1 MSYKNVYFHR
11 LFMYEQKIEDN
22 TLHKI
27 YKKTEELDKEILKI
41 FSSDEVA
48 NQCLLLDKGTNLET
62 LEILNIQDSYIF
74 ARIGKMKDIR
84 TMHLRDTKTL
94 ISSDI
99 EKSGNQE
106 IEIFTYLLVD
116 RENYIISYLSEQ
128 SAPSVYTLGNIFRLY
143 SFNENLRGEVVAIPI
158 KNLLKVLEGKKKIT
172 RVGYKVC
179 IPSSSILNID
189 ELNLT
194 EKQFEYYKNLK
205 SVNISVELIGETN
218 KNIVSDSTTI
228 NKIVEDLKSLVLGT
242 PKDISIDAKNQEKS
256 TKGEGDYLQT
266 YKIFD
271 DKFCRKVDFTF
282 EKEAKVIKDEIEKK
296 MLKGFESNKSEILEY
311 IS

>member
-1 MSYKNVYFHR
+1 
-11 LFMYEQKIEDN
+11 MYEQKIEDN

-218 KNIVSDSTTI
+218 KNIV
-228 NKIVEDLKSLVLGT
+228 
-242 PKDISIDAKNQEKS
+242 
-256 TKGEGDYLQT
+256 
-266 YKIFD
+266 
-271 DKFCRKVDFTF
+271 
-282 EKEAKVIKDEIEKK
+282 
-296 MLKGFESNKSEILEY
+296 
-311 IS
+311 